1 MQRLRA
7 GPLEL
12 TACIQTPALPVTR
25 HVTSGHFTSSLS
37 LSLPICKMGVIST
50 YLKGCEVSL
59 VYVKYCLTYG
69 KHSVNRRLS
78 IVLTLPRVPSSTHS
92 KPVLD

>member
-1 MQRLRA
+1 
-7 GPLEL
+7 
-12 TACIQTPALPVTR
+12 
-25 HVTSGHFTSSLS
+25 
-37 LSLPICKMGVIST
+37 MGVIST

-78 IVLTLPRVPSSTHS
+78 IVLTLPRVPSSTHP